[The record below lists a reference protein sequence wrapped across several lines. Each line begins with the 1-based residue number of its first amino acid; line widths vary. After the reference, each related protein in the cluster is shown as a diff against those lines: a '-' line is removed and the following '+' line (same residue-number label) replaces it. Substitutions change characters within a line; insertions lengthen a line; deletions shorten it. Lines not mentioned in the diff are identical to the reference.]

1 MDNNTAAKVPAVV
14 KVRKPR
20 KVSGRNKGKEA
31 TRLGG
36 DVNLMA
42 FISETETLKDGT
54 VKRKNMTDK
63 VAAELEAGEVTK
75 DDKGRI
81 IAIKSP
87 NYTLT
92 VEVAKRK
99 VPATKD
105 GKLYEA
111 EYASLLPLT
120 AEAATDLM
128 DGKLDVTIDKD
139 GNESPSVVKY
149 FRQGYGMLARNSAGA
164 AIAAKIE
171 GPEKAREAAITKLI
185 KLKGWDRA
193 KAEKKYDAMMADD

>member
-1 MDNNTAAKVPAVV
+1 MNKNTAK
-14 KVRKPR
+14 R
-20 KVSGRNKGKEA
+20 VSGRNKNTDAK
-31 TRLGG
+31 RLGEN
-36 DVNLMA
+36 VNL
-42 FISETETLKDGT
+42 IDWLNRKDKDG
-54 VKRKNMTDK
+54 NLLTDGK
-63 VAAELEAGEVTK
+63 IVAELLKGKQTK
-75 DDKGRI
+75 GDGKNSDRVMSI
-81 IAIKSP
+81 TSD
-87 NYTLT
+87 NWTLT

-105 GKLYEA
+105 GVLYEQ

-128 DGKLDVTIDKD
+128 GGKLDVSYKD
-139 GNESPSVVKY
+139 DAEVPSVIKY

-164 AIAAKIE
+164 NIASQIE
-171 GPEKAREAAITKLI
+171 GPAKGREAAINKLI